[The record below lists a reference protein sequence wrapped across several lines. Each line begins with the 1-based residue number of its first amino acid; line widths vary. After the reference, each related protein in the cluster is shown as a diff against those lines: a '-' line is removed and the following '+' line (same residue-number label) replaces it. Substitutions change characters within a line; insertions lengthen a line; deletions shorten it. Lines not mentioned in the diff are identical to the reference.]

1 MPPSNQTR
9 PQPPSDARSGRARRA
24 DESAKVLFIAPV
36 VEDMLRAT
44 APALSA
50 VLDLDAIAAA
60 PVEFISLD
68 REKRVG
74 DAVFQVPFRQA
85 GPGGRRR
92 VLLVGVEFQARQ
104 DAGMLRRVREY
115 TEYMVE
121 HYRHQGVLGA
131 DDDAL
136 VLAYVVHTGPAPWR
150 AADGAEAVR
159 GLPPEVMREIALYQP
174 QAYMVLDVGPGSSTE
189 WPERPRLTA
198 AVRLV
203 SCETAEALPGVFLR
217 EFRRF
222 GDDPAHESFRRG
234 MYAWVSEALLGSPE
248 SGVTLPSF
256 EALEGKEESEMT
268 YLFERQLNEMK
279 EKSRLLGVEEGR
291 QEGRLEGR
299 QEGRVE
305 GHVEGQRQL
314 LVTLAADR
322 FGGAAAT
329 GVSEALNGQPT
340 NQRLAEVGKLIVSCE
355 ASDDLLD
362 RLGNRESA

>member
-1 MPPSNQTR
+1 MPPPNQTR

-24 DESAKVLFIAPV
+24 DESAKILFIAPV

-136 VLAYVVHTGPAPWR
+136 VMAYVVHTGPAPWR
-150 AADGAEAVR
+150 APDGAEAVR
-159 GLPPEVMREIALYQP
+159 GLPPEVVRELALYQP
-174 QAYMVLDVGPGSSTE
+174 QAYMVLDAGPGSSTE
-189 WPERPRLTA
+189 LPEENRFTA
-198 AVRLV
+198 AMRLV
-203 SCETAEALPGVFLR
+203 GCAVEELPAVFLR

-222 GDDPAHESFRRG
+222 SDDPAHESLRRG

-268 YLFERQLNEMK
+268 YLFERQFNEMK

-291 QEGRLEGR
+291 QEGR
-299 QEGRVE
+299 QE

-322 FGGAAAT
+322 FGGAAAA

-340 NQRLAEVGKLIVSCE
+340 NRRLAEVGKLIVSCE
-355 ASDDLLD
+355 ASDDLLG
-362 RLGNRESA
+362 RLGNRDPA

>member
-1 MPPSNQTR
+1 M
-9 PQPPSDARSGRARRA
+9 A
-24 DESAKVLFIAPV
+24 
-36 VEDMLRAT
+36 
-44 APALSA
+44 
-50 VLDLDAIAAA
+50 
-60 PVEFISLD
+60 
-68 REKRVG
+68 
-74 DAVFQVPFRQA
+74 
-85 GPGGRRR
+85 
-92 VLLVGVEFQARQ
+92 
-104 DAGMLRRVREY
+104 
-115 TEYMVE
+115 
-121 HYRHQGVLGA
+121 
-131 DDDAL
+131 
-136 VLAYVVHTGPAPWR
+136 
-150 AADGAEAVR
+150 AADGAQAVR

-174 QAYMVLDVGPGSSTE
+174 QAYMVLDAGPGSSTE

-198 AVRLV
+198 VVRLV

-291 QEGRLEGR
+291 QEGRVEGRQEGR

-305 GHVEGQRQL
+305 GRQEGHVEGQREL

-322 FGGAAAT
+322 FGGVAAD

-340 NQRLAEVGKLIVSCE
+340 NRRLAEVGKLIVSCE
-355 ASDDLLD
+355 AVDDLLGQ
-362 RLGNRESA
+362 LGNRDSA